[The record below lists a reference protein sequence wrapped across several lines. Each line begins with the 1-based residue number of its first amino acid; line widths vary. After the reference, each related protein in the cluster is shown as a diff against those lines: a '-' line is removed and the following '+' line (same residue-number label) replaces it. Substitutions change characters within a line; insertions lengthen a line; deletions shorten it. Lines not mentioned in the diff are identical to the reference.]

1 MLEGVDL
8 ALSPTLIVLRY
19 GDPVVDSLRVAGPGP
34 LVVLRVLPPP
44 LASSPVEHGEG
55 VEPLQASVRAHLV
68 ELVASRWPVPRVV
81 VRFGE
86 PIEAASSLAAVVR
99 PDRIVCTRDLARRL
113 ARVVTAPVVAAEDA
127 GPVRG
132 HGPVGGAV
140 EFLRRALDREDV
152 KVSALRALPMLDGVV
167 TSDLRRLA
175 ALLDCGEVG
184 PGHVLVAEGR
194 RNGTL
199 WFLIVGSVRRS
210 IRGREVG
217 KLRAPALVGGASIL
231 YDRPAIATV
240 TALEPVKVLV
250 AGPAQFQQGI
260 AAIDAVALRLKAATA
275 DRLGDYLG
283 ASISGDALARG

>member
-1 MLEGVDL
+1 MLEPANRAL
-8 ALSPTLIVLRY
+8 APTMIVLRY
-19 GDPVVDSLRVAGPGP
+19 GDPIVDALRVAGPGP
-34 LVVLRVLPPP
+34 LVVLRVLPAP

-55 VEPLQASVRAHLV
+55 VEPLQPSVRAHLAG
-68 ELVASRWPVPRVV
+68 LVAGRWPVPRLV

-86 PIEAASSLAAVVR
+86 PIEAASCLVAAVR
-99 PDRIVCTRDLARRL
+99 PGRIVCARDLTRRL

-167 TSDLRRLA
+167 ASDLRRLA

-199 WFLIVGSVRRS
+199 WFLMAGSVRRS

-217 KLRAPALVGGASIL
+217 QLRAPGLVGGASIL

-240 TALEPVKVLV
+240 TALEPVKALV
-250 AGPAQFQQGI
+250 AGPAQFQDI

-283 ASISGDALARG
+283 ASISGSALVRG